1 MEGIKETGE
10 KSMLFTR
17 FLYFCERMKKESF
30 EFSEP
35 IFLKKYVFPVY
46 IMYGCVS
53 KNICNVFFEK

>member
-1 MEGIKETGE
+1 
-10 KSMLFTR
+10 
-17 FLYFCERMKKESF
+17 MKKETF
-30 EFSEP
+30 EFNQP